1 MMLICMILIN
11 LGGTMNT
18 MKYQVVEARE
28 DGSVDEE
35 VREGGSNGNAQQLGD
50 KPFFKERRRVDHLG
64 LGPACVVALGWI
76 RGAASNGEKASKNNR
91 TEQPWLV
98 HILYL
103 SSSSSPPCCSSLP
116 QIPLPSSCNSLL
128 SSGLLSG

>member
-1 MMLICMILIN
+1 MILIN

-76 RGAASNGEKASKNNR
+76 RGAASNGEKASKNIQQNR
-91 TEQPWLV
+91 TAMACSHPLPFF
-98 HILYL
+98 LL
-103 SSSSSPPCCSSLP
+103 FAPLLFFSSPDSSSKFM
-116 QIPLPSSCNSLL
+116 
-128 SSGLLSG
+128 